1 MAKTAHTASSFMQPG
16 AYTDSMNGKT
26 QHTHIPRPYNGAD
39 TTFNSTM
46 VQGGGTQECGICGMV
61 LYDNQS

>member
-1 MAKTAHTASSFMQPG
+1 MSKTAHTASSFMQPG
-16 AYTDSMNGKT
+16 AYTDSMNTKAW
-26 QHTHIPRPYNGAD
+26 HTHIPRPYNAD

-46 VQGGGTQECGICGMV
+46 IIGGGTTECGICGMI

>member
-1 MAKTAHTASSFMQPG
+1 MQPG
-16 AYTDSMNGKT
+16 AYTDSMNGKA

-46 VQGGGTQECGICGMV
+46 IQGGGTQECGICGMI

>member
-1 MAKTAHTASSFMQPG
+1 MAKTAHTAVSFGTPN
-16 AYTDSMNGKT
+16 YTESVNGKA

-39 TTFNSTM
+39 TTYNNTM
-46 VQGGGTQECGICGMV
+46 IQGGGTQECGICGQI